1 MGTLWTKFLTQL
13 SLHTEYHGHT
23 SIGEEVYLMFNSMD
37 SVGPHSL
44 GLNIDSSSQVY
55 DYAQVAQSFSAST
68 SHM

>member
-1 MGTLWTKFLTQL
+1 
-13 SLHTEYHGHT
+13 
-23 SIGEEVYLMFNSMD
+23 MFNSMD